1 MKKIWPLWFAV
12 AVYLAASGVLL
23 AMILGRT
30 HGSQLYPLDDTYIH
44 AAVAKNLALHG
55 VYGIT
60 RYHSSF
66 PCSSI
71 LWPFLLALTFLVIGV
86 HVWVPFALNL
96 VCSLLVLWF
105 VHRLLCRSEI
115 YLTPALEALCL
126 LFLVC
131 SVPLIGMTFLGM
143 EHIFQLLAF
152 LFLLGSY
159 EAATRPVP
167 SRASGIL
174 LALSSALVTGA
185 RYEGLFAVL
194 LICCLLVINGR
205 WKLFLAVASAAMFP
219 VLAFGVFGLTHGS
232 TFLPSP
238 LLIKTASVSKFS
250 PLTCLHNLF
259 GRHALISGVTL
270 VFLLCCG
277 LLIYLWQRFRDKHAL
292 LKHWLIILVGVFL
305 LHAQFAQFGGFFRY
319 EAYLIGAG
327 IVVLFAG
334 IAVLMDPNLDPTLR
348 REAQLT
354 AKALLFF
361 MVLGLGA
368 RAAIVFRVI
377 PGQTYQVY
385 EQQYQMAK
393 FLGQHYSGQG
403 VALNDIGAPNY
414 FADIQ
419 CLDLWGLGS
428 ADVERL
434 RVRGAFDREAIDR
447 LTATSHVQIA
457 VIYRSWFPGEIPA
470 GWVPVEDWKITDI
483 KGHSV
488 LGGDTVT
495 FYAVDPSAA
504 PGLARNLLEFDPQLP
519 AGVLAKQLWHSSSAN
534 DPDKQGAV
542 IK

>member
-23 AMILGRT
+23 AIILGKT

-44 AAVAKNLALHG
+44 AAVAKNLALHW

-115 YLTPALEALCL
+115 YLTLALEALCL

-159 EAATRPVP
+159 EAATRPTP
-167 SRASGIL
+167 SRAPGIL
-174 LALSSALVTGA
+174 LALSAATVTGA

-194 LICCLLVINGR
+194 LVCCLLVIKGR
-205 WKLFLAVASAAMFP
+205 WKLFFAVISAAMFP

-277 LLIYLWQRFRDKHAL
+277 LLIYLLMRFRDRHVL
-292 LKHWLIILVGVFL
+292 LKQWLIILLGVFL

-327 IVVLFAG
+327 IVVLFGG
-334 IAVLMDPNLDPTLR
+334 IAALMDPSLDLALR

-354 AKALLFF
+354 AKALLVF

-368 RAAIVFRVI
+368 RAAIVFYII
-377 PGQTYQVY
+377 PGQTYGVY
-385 EQQYQMAK
+385 EQQYQVAQ

-447 LTATSHVQIA
+447 LTTASHVQIA
-457 VIYRSWFPGEIPA
+457 VIYSSWFAGKIPA
-470 GWVPVEDWKITDI
+470 SWVPVEDWKITDI

-504 PGLARNLLEFDPQLP
+504 PGLARNLLDFDPQLP
-519 AGVLAKQLWHSSSAN
+519 PGVLAKQLGHSSSAN
-534 DPDKQGAV
+534 DLDNKIQ
-542 IK
+542 

>member
-12 AVYLAASGVLL
+12 AVYLSASGVLL
-23 AMILGRT
+23 AVILGST

-71 LWPFLLALTFLVIGV
+71 LWPFLLALTFLLIGV

-96 VCSLLVLWF
+96 MCSLLVIWF
-105 VHRLLCRSEI
+105 AHRLLRGSES
-115 YLTPALEALCL
+115 YLTPTFEALCL

-159 EAATRPVP
+159 EAATRPGP

-174 LALSSALVTGA
+174 LALSSAIVTGA

-194 LICCLLVINGR
+194 LVCCLLVVKGR
-205 WKLFLAVASAAMFP
+205 WKLFGAVLSAAMFP

-277 LLIYLWQRFRDKHAL
+277 LLVYLLKHFRDKHAP

-334 IAVLMDPNLDPTLR
+334 AAALMDPNLDLALR
-348 REAQLT
+348 REARLT
-354 AKALLFF
+354 AKALLVF
-361 MVLGLGA
+361 MVLGLGV
-368 RAAIVFRVI
+368 RAAIVFYII
-377 PGQTYQVY
+377 PGQTYGVY
-385 EQQYQMAK
+385 EQQYQVAK

-414 FADIQ
+414 FADIR

-447 LTATSHVQIA
+447 LTAASHVQIA
-457 VIYRSWFPGEIPA
+457 VIYRSWFADKIPA
-470 GWVPVEDWKITDI
+470 GWVPIEDWTITDI

-495 FYAVDPSAA
+495 FYAVNPSEASS
-504 PGLARNLLEFDPQLP
+504 LAHNLLEFDRQLP
-519 AGVLAKQLWHSSSAN
+519 PGVREKQLWHPSFAN
-534 DPDKQGAV
+534 DPDKQDAV
-542 IK
+542 IR